1 MIDVVIQGGR
11 IVTAVDDYVADIL
24 VRDGRIEAIARQLPT
39 DTAEI
44 HDASGLIVMP
54 GGIDVHTHM
63 EFDLGNAQTCDT
75 YETGTRSAAFGGTTT
90 IIDFALQHHG
100 ESPKHALDQRLA
112 LAEPQACIDYS
123 FHIILTDI
131 TAETLA
137 ELPDLINQD
146 GVSSFKMFMA
156 YPGVLMVSDAN
167 IFRSMRKVGAHG
179 GMINLHAENGEVI
192 QVLIEEALQQGNT
205 SPKYHALTRPRIM
218 EAEATHRAI
227 RLAELAEVPTY
238 IVHLSAKEA
247 LDAVVEA
254 RDRGITAFAE
264 TCPHYLFLSIEEY
277 DRPGFEAAKYVMTPP
292 LREHECQHALWRG
305 LRFDDLQ
312 IVSTDHCPFC
322 FNENPYGMHRSK
334 QLGQGNFEQIP
345 NGAPGVELR
354 IPLLFDGG
362 VNAGKIT
369 LNRFVQ
375 LTATA
380 PAKMFG
386 LFPHKGTIAVGSD
399 ADLVLFDPAKSHTL
413 SASTHHSN
421 VDYSLY
427 EGRQVTGK
435 VEKVFLRGQLIVD
448 GDRWL
453 GKPGDGRYQKRSASG
468 RVM

>member
-1 MIDVVIQGGR
+1 MSEVLIKGGR
-11 IVTAVDDYVADIL
+11 IVTAVDDYVADLLI
-24 VRDGRIEAIARQLPT
+24 RDERIEAIARDIPADAIET
-39 DTAEI
+39 
-44 HDASGLIVMP
+44 HDASGLMVIP
-54 GGIDVHTHM
+54 GGVDVHTHM

-90 IIDFALQHHG
+90 IIDFALQRKG
-100 ESPKHALDQRLA
+100 ETPKKALDQRLA
-112 LAEPQACIDYS
+112 LAEPQACIDFG

-131 TAETLA
+131 NSGTLA
-137 ELPDLINQD
+137 ELPDLINRD

-156 YPGVLMVSDAN
+156 YPGVLMVDDGN
-167 IFRSMRKVGAHG
+167 IFRSMRAVGSHG
-179 GMINLHAENGEVI
+179 GMINLHAENGGVI
-192 QVLIEEALQQGNT
+192 QVLIEEALAQGNT
-205 SPKYHALTRPRIM
+205 SPKYHALTRPQIM
-218 EAEATHRAI
+218 EAEASHRAI
-227 RLAELAEVPTY
+227 RLAELAEIPVY
-238 IVHLSAKEA
+238 LVHLSAEEA

-254 RDRGITAFAE
+254 RDRGIPAFAE
-264 TCPHYLFLSIEEY
+264 TCPHYLFLTIDEY
-277 DRPGFEAAKYVMTPP
+277 DRPGFEGAKYVMTPP
-292 LREHECQHALWRG
+292 LRTHKCQHALWRG

-322 FNENPYGMHRSK
+322 FNEAPYGAQRSK
-334 QLGQGNFEQIP
+334 QLGQDNFAQIP

-362 VNAGKIT
+362 VSAGRIT

-386 LFPHKGTIAVGSD
+386 LFPQKGTIAVGSD
-399 ADLVLFDPAKSHTL
+399 ADIVLFDPNKPHVI

-427 EGRQVTGK
+427 EGRQITGK
-435 VEKVFLRGQLIVD
+435 VEKVFLRGKLLVD

-453 GKPGDGRYQKRSASG
+453 GEAGAGRYIKRSASG